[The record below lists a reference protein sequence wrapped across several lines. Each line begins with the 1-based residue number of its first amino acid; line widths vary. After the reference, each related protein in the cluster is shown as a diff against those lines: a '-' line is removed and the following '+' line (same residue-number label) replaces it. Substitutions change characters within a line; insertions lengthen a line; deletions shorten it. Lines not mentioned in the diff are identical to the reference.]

1 MMFPSNRVRIVSRP
15 SRWTSARVMTVWQ
28 RLSKTS
34 CARTRSRVAR
44 QAICKAN
51 LPRGGT
57 VFVFRS
63 KRADRMKLLYWDG
76 TGLVMAYKRLVD
88 HHLQGHPVDILKGR
102 ERIRS
107 AAAHTGIKF

>member
-1 MMFPSNRVRIVSRP
+1 
-15 SRWTSARVMTVWQ
+15 MTVWQ

-76 TGLVMAYKRLVD
+76 TGLVMAYKRLEEHTFTWPAIKDGLMALNHARFEALFSGLDWRKVRAFSVR
-88 HHLQGHPVDILKGR
+88 PPT
-102 ERIRS
+102 
-107 AAAHTGIKF
+107 AAE